1 MSRLDAYYIFI
12 HPYLPILPPPLAIPV
27 DQSISLLQTNTD
39 GFETGFESS
48 TPIGLAISAVMA
60 LIPSASDSNPTSKE
74 SVLFRRKYAQY
85 LAQSAI
91 ESIEME
97 DELPESSIE
106 PPKALNGSPR
116 QNARMPFHMSLPIE
130 LESIVAL
137 VILSIYEYSQRGN
150 LKKMQ
155 SRASQALAA
164 AMDLS
169 LHNCQEDNAWSEAKR
184 RVWWMTV
191 SADALTHAAPRGLM

>member
-1 MSRLDAYYIFI
+1 M
-12 HPYLPILPPPLAIPV
+12 
-27 DQSISLLQTNTD
+27 
-39 GFETGFESS
+39 
-48 TPIGLAISAVMA
+48 
-60 LIPSASDSNPTSKE
+60 
-74 SVLFRRKYAQY
+74 LFRRKYAQY

-116 QNARMPFHMSLPIE
+116 HNARLPFHMGLPTE
-130 LESIVAL
+130 LECIVAL
-137 VILSIYEYSQRGN
+137 DILSIYEYSQRGN
-150 LKKMQ
+150 LKKM
-155 SRASQALAA
+155 SNRAGQALVA

-169 LHNCQEDNAWSEAKR
+169 LHCSQAEDAWSDAKR

-191 SADALTHAAPRGLM
+191 RIVDLIP

>member
-1 MSRLDAYYIFI
+1 
-12 HPYLPILPPPLAIPV
+12 
-27 DQSISLLQTNTD
+27 
-39 GFETGFESS
+39 
-48 TPIGLAISAVMA
+48 MA
-60 LIPSASDSNPTSKE
+60 LIPCASDPNPTSKE

-91 ESIEME
+91 ESIELE
-97 DELPESSIE
+97 DELPESSVE

-116 QNARMPFHMSLPIE
+116 HNARMPFHLSLPVE

-137 VILSIYEYSQRGN
+137 DILSIYEYSQRGN

-155 SRASQALAA
+155 SRAGQALVA

-169 LHNCQEDNAWSEAKR
+169 LHCCQEEDAWSEARR

-191 SADALTHAAPRGLM
+191 SVSAPACSCP